1 MNSTE
6 LRSAFSLS
14 SIYALRMLGLFL
26 ILPIF
31 TLHAQTLPG
40 GDDAL
45 FVGIV
50 LGIYG
55 IVQAVCHIPLGVLSD
70 RLGRRPVVVI
80 GLVLFVLGALIAA
93 SHDDLW
99 WILFGRAVQGAGAI
113 SAAVSAWVSDLTRE
127 EVRTQAM
134 ALIGGSIALSY
145 VVSIVIAAPLN
156 HLIGLQGIFLL
167 MAILGIVAIYVA
179 IRVVPKS
186 PHDELKTPEKEMKT
200 MDKLRIVLRKPEL
213 LRLNLGVLV
222 LYIVQVMVFM
232 IIPRILKDLG
242 LPLES
247 HWTVYLPLVLISFL
261 VMAPLLMLAERRG
274 RLRGLLVFSV
284 GIMLFSQI
292 YFVVIFGLN
301 QSSLYA
307 VSLGLFIFFV
317 AFNIL
322 ETIQPS
328 LVSRLSGNFKGAAL
342 GVFNTTQSLGL
353 FLGGA
358 LGGLL
363 LKNWGLTALFYLTTG
378 LISVWLII
386 TFGTAELP
394 SRAKNAQP

>member
-1 MNSTE
+1 M
-6 LRSAFSLS
+6 
-14 SIYALRMLGLFL
+14 
-26 ILPIF
+26 
-31 TLHAQTLPG
+31 
-40 GDDAL
+40 
-45 FVGIV
+45 
-50 LGIYG
+50 
-55 IVQAVCHIPLGVLSD
+55 
-70 RLGRRPVVVI
+70 VI

-200 MDKLRIVLRKPEL
+200 MDKLRIVLKKPEL